1 MKKESAY
8 TIAVIAASAIQ
19 GIPAGLQ
26 SQGIA
31 KVENWEVAAGLLT
44 ASLDGLVGDITQ
56 YRPKSDG
63 VNKLAVLR
71 AASEGPAGLANL
83 VVDIISCLNGLCSD
97 EKPVVSAAEAS
108 LN

>member
-1 MKKESAY
+1 MKKESVY

-97 EKPVVSAAEAS
+97 EKPRVSAAEAS